1 MNDKI
6 LLTDAERKNIAT
18 KTTLMLSMAG
28 KDAETAL
35 TSLSYA
41 LINTTIKANV
51 TFSSVVRNLAEIYE
65 AAMAACEANNDEG
78 DDE

>member
-1 MNDKI
+1 MSNKQ
-6 LLTDAERKNIAT
+6 LLTDEERKNIAT
-18 KTTLMLSMAG
+18 KTSLLLSMAG
-28 KDAETAL
+28 SNAETAL
-35 TSLSYA
+35 TVLSYA

-65 AAMAACEANNDEG
+65 AERAAREDDNNEG